1 MSDDRDPLISDA
13 LHRLARNA
21 PAPRP
26 DRLEAIA
33 VGAHRRQQTR
43 ITIGTL
49 TAVAFVVAAAVGV
62 NRWNDTA
69 VQSVGPNP
77 ASSSPPSASSPSSP
91 PAATSAPP
99 GASAQPQGQVGAQR
113 PPTAAPTRSTRSTLG
128 VTVTAVTSVT
138 QGDPATVL
146 MTVTNNGS
154 VTTHGGTFVIEKAY
168 AMNKADAAGFEYGT
182 FSPQCHSETQ
192 GLTCDLGTL
201 KPGQSTAFADA
212 ITATS
217 TATSIIFDVRWEYS
231 PPTGAAVS
239 TPFHRVISVI
249 PGVPSSQPPTPPSSE
264 VPNSVAPSSP
274 S

>member
-33 VGAHRRQQTR
+33 IGAHRRQQTR

-49 TAVAFVVAAAVGV
+49 TAAAFVVAAEVSLASWH
-62 NRWNDTA
+62 NTA
-69 VQSVGPNP
+69 VHSVGPNP
-77 ASSSPPSASSPSSP
+77 ASSSPPPASFLSSP
-91 PAATSAPP
+91 PATTSGPAEVSVQPP
-99 GASAQPQGQVGAQR
+99 GQGGAQPT
-113 PPTAAPTRSTRSTLG
+113 PTGTTHSNHSALG

-154 VTTHGGTFVIEKAY
+154 VPTHGGTFVVEKAY
-168 AMNKADAAGFEYGT
+168 AMNKTDSAGFQSGA
-182 FSPQCHSETQ
+182 FSPQCRSETQ
-192 GLTCDLGTL
+192 GLTCDVGTL
-201 KPGQSTAFADA
+201 KPGQSTAFSDA

-217 TATSIIFDVRWEYS
+217 SATSIIFDVRWEYS
-231 PPTGAAVS
+231 PPTGAVVS
-239 TPFHRVISVI
+239 TPFHRVVTVV
-249 PGVPSSQPPTPPSSE
+249 PGVPSSQLPTPPSSE
-264 VPNSVAPSSP
+264 VPNSAAPSTAR
-274 S
+274 

>member
-1 MSDDRDPLISDA
+1 MSDGRDPLIRDA

-49 TAVAFVVAAAVGV
+49 TAVAFVVAAAVSVGAWH
-62 NRWNDTA
+62 NTA

-77 ASSSPPSASSPSSP
+77 ASSSPPSASALSSP

-99 GASAQPQGQVGAQR
+99 GASAPPQGQVGTQ
-113 PPTAAPTRSTRSTLG
+113 PTPGVAPTHGNRSTLG

-154 VTTHGGTFVIEKAY
+154 VTTHGGAFLVEKAY
-168 AMNKADAAGFEYGT
+168 AMNNADAAGFQYGS
-182 FSPQCHSETQ
+182 FSPQCRSETQ
-192 GLTCDLGTL
+192 DLRCDVGTL
-201 KPGQSTAFADA
+201 KPGQSTVFADA

-217 TATSIIFDVRWEYS
+217 TATSIIFDVRWEYA
-231 PPTGAAVS
+231 PPTGSAVS
-239 TPFHRVISVI
+239 TPFHRVITVI
-249 PGVPSSQPPTPPSSE
+249 PGVPSSQLPTPPSSE
-264 VPNSVAPSSP
+264 VPNSVAPSS
-274 S
+274 SS

>member
-33 VGAHRRQQTR
+33 TGAHRRQQTR

-49 TAVAFVVAAAVGV
+49 TAAAFVVAAAVGV
-62 NRWNDTA
+62 ASWHNTA
-69 VQSVGPNP
+69 VHSVSPNP
-77 ASSSPPSASSPSSP
+77 ASSPPPSASLVSSP
-91 PAATSAPP
+91 PAATSAPAE
-99 GASAQPQGQVGAQR
+99 ASAQAQGQGGAQ
-113 PPTAAPTRSTRSTLG
+113 PTPTGGTSRSNHSALV

-154 VTTHGGTFVIEKAY
+154 ATTHGGTFVVEKAY
-168 AMNKADAAGFEYGT
+168 AMNKADAASFQDGAV
-182 FSPQCHSETQ
+182 SPQCRSETQ
-192 GLTCDLGTL
+192 GLTCDVGIL
-201 KPGQSTAFADA
+201 KPGQSTAFSDA

-231 PPTGAAVS
+231 PPTGAVVS
-239 TPFHRVISVI
+239 TPFHQVVAVV
-249 PGVPSSQPPTPPSSE
+249 PGVPSSQLPTPPSSE
-264 VPNSVAPSSP
+264 VPNSVAPSTAR
-274 S
+274 